1 MNTELV
7 KTKLIEALQVI
18 QADSGLACP
27 PITNKSKPVDDL
39 PEFDSKIWP
48 VATGMLAVALGIDI
62 PPDINIFRIEKSCT
76 ALAIEEIVA
85 LVVTLMETQIDTAKR
100 ANES

>member
-1 MNTELV
+1 MNTDLV
-7 KTKLIEALQVI
+7 KTKLIDVLQVI
-18 QADSGLACP
+18 QADSGLTCP

-62 PPDINIFRIEKSCT
+62 PPDINIFRIDKTCT
-76 ALAIEEIVA
+76 ARAIEEIVA

>member
-1 MNTELV
+1 MNTDLV
-7 KTKLIEALQVI
+7 KTKLIDVLQVI
-18 QADSGLACP
+18 QADSGLTCP

-62 PPDINIFRIEKSCT
+62 PPDINIFRIDKTCT

-85 LVVTLMETQIDTAKR
+85 LVVTLIETQIETAKR

>member
-1 MNTELV
+1 MNTALV
-7 KTKLIEALQVI
+7 KTKLIDVLQVI
-18 QADSGLACP
+18 QADSGLTCP

-62 PPDINIFRIEKSCT
+62 PPDINIFRIDKTCT
-76 ALAIEEIVA
+76 SLAIEEIVA
-85 LVVTLMETQIDTAKR
+85 LVVSLIETQIETAKR
-100 ANES
+100 VNES